1 MIVLLGL
8 RDAGFSLNDI
18 GKLDGRAEVEVGDR
32 ANPGSESLRSWHGG
46 RRHLIDEQGLLD
58 RSSVALAKETAQVHL
73 RTVEGLTGVEHGDA
87 LARDIGFSLKLLEH
101 RRVAER
107 ALGADLGEQG
117 FRRALARLAQGN
129 QSTGAGEGPIGDF
142 GIADEVEGGR
152 AQSEAI
158 AIGRLTRRDQRAEVH
173 RAPAAGEEWLRV
185 GDVGAKLVS

>member
-8 RDAGFSLNDI
+8 RDAGFSLHNI
-18 GKLDGRAEVEVGDR
+18 GKLDGRTEVEVGDR
-32 ANPGSESLRSWHGG
+32 ADPGSESLRGWHGG
-46 RRHLIDEQGLLD
+46 RRHLIDKQGLLD
-58 RSSVALAKETAQVHL
+58 RGGVALAKEPAQIHL
-73 RTVEGLTGVEHGDA
+73 RAVEGLTGVEHGDP
-87 LARDIGFSLKLLEH
+87 LTRDIGFSLQFFEH

-117 FRRALARLAQGN
+117 FRRALARLAQGD
-129 QSTGAGEGPIGDF
+129 QGAGAGEGPIGDF

-158 AIGRLTRRDQRAEVH
+158 AIGCLTRRDQRAEVH